1 VFDLDGVKAVFSD
14 GILELTIPRKEKQL
28 PSKRTISIG

>member
-1 VFDLDGVKAVFSD
+1 LDGIKAVFND
-14 GILELTIPRKEKQL
+14 GILELTIPRKEKQT